1 MANRTEVS
9 YLVCATDTVLFVK
22 LAIFV
27 PSFDIG
33 GLSSLAK
40 ELGQAAVL
48 HDHEVIVIS
57 LYSSTT
63 ESPRDL
69 NVKNLNVSP
78 PKFSWTKPL
87 TAICRTLR
95 AYSLLIRFRP
105 DFVLCLDPS
114 SSFICIMCRFL
125 GLRFKVFAFLSTPL
139 ALLQK
144 SDKTVIKHFYGHADR
159 VITPSLGSKLDIRAV
174 NEKAKVAV
182 IPNPYTKKSSMCAWP
197 KREIGNVFTI
207 QYLGRLSVEKEVG
220 HILRIAAANRD
231 LHFRISGDGPERES
245 LEAEISTLGLSNV
258 ELTGWLDPAACLP
271 NSTLLI
277 LPSKLEAFGIVI
289 IEAWL
294 HGLPVIAW
302 SGADGPNELISK
314 NGGGDL
320 VKDFED
326 LDEWAQK
333 IRTLIHQ
340 PLNDSFITDVLE
352 RYSSYKLIDEWLR
365 S

>member
-1 MANRTEVS
+1 MTNPTSVS
-9 YLVCATDTVLFVK
+9 YLVRTTDTVLFVK

-48 HDHEVIVIS
+48 HNHEVVVIT
-57 LYSSTT
+57 LYSSIT
-63 ESPRDL
+63 EPPREL

-87 TAICRTLR
+87 IAICRTLR

-114 SSFICIMCRFL
+114 SSFICIVCRFL
-125 GLRFKVFAFLSTPL
+125 GLRFKVLAFLSTPL

-144 SDKTVIKHFYGHADR
+144 SDKSIIKHFYGHADR
-159 VITPSLGSKLDIRAV
+159 VIAPSLGSKLDITSV
-174 NEKAKVAV
+174 NEKVKVTV
-182 IPNPYTKKSSMCAWP
+182 IPNPYTNKSSMCTWP
-197 KREIGNVFTI
+197 KREIENAYAI

-245 LEAEISTLGLSNV
+245 LEADISKLGLSNV
-258 ELTGWLDPAACLP
+258 ELTGWLDPSACLP
-271 NSTLLI
+271 SSTLLI

-314 NGGGDL
+314 NGGGEL

-326 LDEWAQK
+326 LDEWAGK

-340 PLNDSFITDVLE
+340 PLRDAFITDVLE
-352 RYSSYKLIDEWLR
+352 RYNSYKLIDEWLEN
-365 S
+365 

>member
-1 MANRTEVS
+1 MANPTSAS

-48 HDHEVIVIS
+48 HDHEVMVIT

-78 PKFSWTKPL
+78 PKFSWAKPL
-87 TAICRTLR
+87 IAICRTLR
-95 AYSLLIRFRP
+95 AYSLFIRFRP

-114 SSFICIMCRFL
+114 SLFISIVCRFL
-125 GLRFKVFAFLSTPL
+125 GLRFKVLAFLSTPL

-144 SDKTVIKHFYGHADR
+144 SDKTIIKHFYGHADR
-159 VITPSLGSKLDIRAV
+159 VIAPSLGSKLDITAV
-174 NEKAKVAV
+174 NEKAKVTV
-182 IPNPYTKKSSMCAWP
+182 IPNPYTNKSSICAWP
-197 KREIGNVFTI
+197 IREIENADAI
-207 QYLGRLSVEKEVG
+207 QYLGRLSVEKGVG

-231 LHFRISGDGPERES
+231 LHFRISGDGPERET

-258 ELTGWLDPAACLP
+258 ELTGWLDPSVCLP

-277 LPSKLEAFGIVI
+277 LPSKLEAFGIVVV
-289 IEAWL
+289 EAWL

-314 NGGGDL
+314 NGGGAL

-326 LDEWAQK
+326 LDEWTQK

-340 PLNDSFITDVLE
+340 PLSDSFITDVLE
-352 RYSSYKLIDEWLR
+352 GYNSYKLIDEWLKN
-365 S
+365 

>member
-1 MANRTEVS
+1 
-9 YLVCATDTVLFVK
+9 VCLTDTVLFVK

-27 PSFDIG
+27 PSFETG

-40 ELGQAAVL
+40 ELGLAAMA
-48 HDHEVIVIS
+48 HDHEVIVIT

-63 ESPRDL
+63 EPPKDL

-78 PKFSWTKPL
+78 PRLSLGKPL
-87 TAICRTLR
+87 TAILRTAR
-95 AYSLLIRFRP
+95 AYYLLVRFRP

-114 SSFICIMCRFL
+114 SSFVCIMSRFL
-125 GLRFKVFAFLSTPL
+125 GLRFKVLAFLSTPL

-159 VITPSLGSKLDIRAV
+159 VITPSLGSRLDIKTV
-174 NEKAKVAV
+174 NEKAKVTV

-197 KREIGNVFTI
+197 MSEMGNVSVI
-207 QYLGRLSVEKEVG
+207 QYLGRLSAEKEVG
-220 HILRIAAANRD
+220 HILRIAVANRD

-258 ELTGWLDPAACLP
+258 ELTGWLDPSACLP
-271 NSTLLI
+271 NSSLLI

-314 NGGGDL
+314 NGGGEL

-340 PLNDSFITDVLE
+340 PLSDLFITDVLE
-352 RYSSYKLIDEWLR
+352 GYSSYKLIDEWLEN
-365 S
+365 